1 MSTDWREEAQ
11 ALWDRASRQRSSESK
26 VRLLE
31 EAVRMADSHGDV
43 QLGYELRDDLIDAA
57 TFGGYPDKAL
67 VAFAWC
73 RGQQKKDPER
83 FDPEAMLWKQKWV
96 VGRIKEFPHISRKQI
111 VDALDDIEQCFTK
124 VDAGKRSV
132 LKLRYQAARDMGDD
146 AAEVDRLWEA
156 WLAAPRDHLTD
167 CRACELDDELDH
179 HVEKGEWEQALRK
192 AKPILDGRV
201 KCAEIPHLTLG
212 TLLYPLFKL
221 GELERAAELH
231 RRGYALTSKNRDFL
245 ATVGDH
251 LEFLTLTGNLAR
263 GLTLLEKH
271 LEWTLDH
278 GSYNDRF
285 IFLVAATF
293 LLERV
298 LAAGDRDV
306 VSLRLTKSFP
316 EHRADGGY
324 EVKALHAWMRQQ
336 AQAIATRF
344 DTRNGTDRYARRL
357 ARIQRLTEEVREF
370 PLD

>member
-1 MSTDWREEAQ
+1 MAGDWREEAQ
-11 ALWDRASRQRSSESK
+11 ALRDRAHRQKASESK

-31 EAVRMADSHGDV
+31 EAVRMADAHGDV
-43 QLGYELRDDLIDAA
+43 NMGYELRDDLIDAA

-83 FDPEAMLWKQKWV
+83 FDPEGLLWKQKWV

-111 VDALDDIEQCFTK
+111 ADALEDIEQCFSR
-124 VDAGKRSV
+124 VNAGKRSA
-132 LKLRYQAARDMGDD
+132 LKLRYQAARDMGD
-146 AAEVDRLWEA
+146 APSEVDRLWEA

-179 HVEKGEWEQALRK
+179 HVEKAEWEQALRK
-192 AKPILDGRV
+192 AKPIVEGRV

-212 TLLYPLFKL
+212 TMLYPLFKL
-221 GELERAAELH
+221 GDYEQAAELH
-231 RRGYALTSKNRDFL
+231 RRGYPMVSKNRDFL

-251 LEFLTLTGNLAR
+251 IEFLTLTGNLAR
-263 GLTLLEKH
+263 GLSLVEKH

-278 GSYNDRF
+278 GSFNDRF
-285 IFLVAATF
+285 LFLVASTF
-293 LLERV
+293 LLEQV
-298 LAAGDRDV
+298 KMEGGRDV
-306 VSLRLTKSFP
+306 VSLRLTKAFP
-316 EHRADGGY
+316 EHREDGGY
-324 EVKALHAWMRQQ
+324 EVTALHAWMLKQ
-336 AQAIATRF
+336 AKDIATRF

-357 ARIQRLTEEVREF
+357 ARLQRLSEEVRDF